1 MRQTNLLKLNVYE
14 GRNDILNFDML
25 LGLSVGSRIISFFN
39 YEVFHKKLKWNSKK
53 LLYQNKFTKMTKCT
67 YCESTEHN
75 IKNCPNDSDLY
86 NSLVVKADKLPKF
99 ESMTHKVL
107 KKLAALSGNKTSLP
121 KVQLIIVLTK
131 AWEKLN
137 AEKKNLEEET
147 SCPICFLDFTHK
159 NVCVTKCGHK
169 FCLECILTHHKR
181 KNDCPLCRAE
191 LCKEIKKVRPKSA
204 PRSSAST
211 IETVPIIRQYSQPL
225 NTERLWN
232 NYTEWEDEYG
242 GFETPGPS
250 EVDPSGDSLPAIW
263 ISDDA
268 VRRPD
273 HYRVYDDD
281 FETNRMLR
289 EMDCYDSFED
299 WYDSHWSVDIGSPY
313 PFQDTDNR
321 IINHEWHWELLLH
334 WQSLHPERVPIE
346 VNLPNFN
353 LQEYIMNIRDGYF
366 RDDDVSLVE
375 DTQNVTVR
383 NSGGTSIDDL
393 IDLMETHTDLV
404 ELFENDPIMSPISH
418 QNQTVNYIDL

>member
-1 MRQTNLLKLNVYE
+1 MATTTRERDKERKKSGKTNHRTKNMRVH
-14 GRNDILNFDML
+14 
-25 LGLSVGSRIISFFN
+25 
-39 YEVFHKKLKWNSKK
+39 FHTDG
-53 LLYQNKFTKMTKCT
+53 QICP
-67 YCESTEHN
+67 STFGED
-75 IKNCPNDSDLY
+75 CPNDSDLY
-86 NSLVVKADKLPKF
+86 NSLIVKADKLPKF

-232 NYTEWEDEYG
+232 NYGEWED
-242 GFETPGPS
+242 
-250 EVDPSGDSLPAIW
+250 
-263 ISDDA
+263 DA
-268 VRRPD
+268 
-273 HYRVYDDD
+273 
-281 FETNRMLR
+281 
-289 EMDCYDSFED
+289 
-299 WYDSHWSVDIGSPY
+299 
-313 PFQDTDNR
+313 
-321 IINHEWHWELLLH
+321 
-334 WQSLHPERVPIE
+334 
-346 VNLPNFN
+346 
-353 LQEYIMNIRDGYF
+353 
-366 RDDDVSLVE
+366 
-375 DTQNVTVR
+375 
-383 NSGGTSIDDL
+383 
-393 IDLMETHTDLV
+393 
-404 ELFENDPIMSPISH
+404 
-418 QNQTVNYIDL
+418 